1 MRHRRRRA
9 QNVKKEA
16 AGPGE
21 VLGSTRLPSA
31 PWNSRKMSFKPL
43 ENNRRQQPI
52 TAVWQHTPAG
62 GEECVL
68 LPQITSKRPSSSQTV
83 EHSFL
88 WPGWTS
94 EGFIPS
100 TGVTRC
106 KTILSGQSQCRSGVS
121 VSATWMK
128 ELCHTLNFGDFYAI
142 EKRNTNRK
150 YSCEGGQGFLHCAPS
165 VWYPWVFL
173 DPAVFIKPFQ
183 RPYWKQ
189 FAEMM

>member
-21 VLGSTRLPSA
+21 VLGSTRWPSA
-31 PWNSRKMSFKPL
+31 PWNSRRMSFKPL

-52 TAVWQHTPAG
+52 TAVWQHTSRRGGVCPAASDYL
-62 GEECVL
+62 EA
-68 LPQITSKRPSSSQTV
+68 SKFIPDRRT
-83 EHSFL
+83 SFL

-142 EKRNTNRK
+142 EKRNANRK

-165 VWYPWVFL
+165 VWYPWGFL